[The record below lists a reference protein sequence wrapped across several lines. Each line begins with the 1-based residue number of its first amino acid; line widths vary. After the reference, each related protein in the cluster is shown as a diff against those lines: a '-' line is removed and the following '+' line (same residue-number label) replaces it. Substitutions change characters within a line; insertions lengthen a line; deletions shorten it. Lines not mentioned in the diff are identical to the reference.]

1 MSVEFLKSP
10 MFQRFASERPVAV
23 MTQMTLAHLLDPE
36 SLDRVF
42 TDNAQRQYQRV
53 LAFSTLAQLVSSV
66 VLGKHPSIRAAW
78 RRMGDRLGV
87 SLAATYGKLER
98 VEPGL
103 AQALVRY
110 SFRQAI
116 EVCTAFGA
124 RPRHDISGY
133 QTRILD
139 GNHLSK
145 TEHRLKE
152 TRDTTAAPLPGKAL
166 VVMDPRHDAICDYFP
181 IEDGHAQ
188 ERSALDDVL
197 ETIRPKQLWVA
208 DRNFC
213 TLKFMYGI
221 AARGAAFVIRHH
233 SKLVGAGA
241 GPLRE
246 VGKTATGTVYEQTFC
261 LPGYGGETMTV
272 RRIVVRLKVPTR
284 DGDTEI
290 AILTNVP
297 EGQADAIR
305 IAELYRSRWRIETA
319 FQHLAEVLNGEIRT
333 LCYPKAALFCF
344 AQALVAYN
352 AWAILKA
359 AIGSVH
365 GREAVSSLSHY
376 ALALEIGGTSDGMLI
391 ALPPEEWAC
400 FAAMSPAEFVSAL
413 RGVAARMNPGDYR
426 KSVRGPKKP
435 KPKKEHKKEA
445 VHVST
450 KQLLEKRGKPPC

>member
-1 MSVEFLKSP
+1 MGFLEPLEVREGVMSVEFLKSP

-261 LPGYGGETMTV
+261 LP
-272 RRIVVRLKVPTR
+272 
-284 DGDTEI
+284 
-290 AILTNVP
+290 
-297 EGQADAIR
+297 
-305 IAELYRSRWRIETA
+305 
-319 FQHLAEVLNGEIRT
+319 
-333 LCYPKAALFCF
+333 
-344 AQALVAYN
+344 
-352 AWAILKA
+352 
-359 AIGSVH
+359 
-365 GREAVSSLSHY
+365 
-376 ALALEIGGTSDGMLI
+376 
-391 ALPPEEWAC
+391 
-400 FAAMSPAEFVSAL
+400 
-413 RGVAARMNPGDYR
+413 
-426 KSVRGPKKP
+426 
-435 KPKKEHKKEA
+435 
-445 VHVST
+445 
-450 KQLLEKRGKPPC
+450 